1 MASFH
6 LEILDKQYCTNELLI
21 IFSRAH
27 MSYINQ
33 IFGDATIR
41 EIIQEIY
48 KLEGKLIIEPGGANF
63 EHSVHHVY
71 YYNADEEP
79 VDENNE
85 TVSTNY
91 NTNNNMNNIKNVA
104 NNTVR
109 NRVAQNRFK
118 NAHNEDF
125 VSSKVCSI
133 DLGFQN
139 IHVDVND
146 TLCQS
151 YSLASYLQVPFDNTP
166 SKNATVELKFE
177 KHRALINM
185 YRMLLENKAFIREL
199 NAIITNKAN
208 KQLWQDTVDNEN
220 PFFIIERFKKP
231 KVIIDKIKTVLDIWE
246 RYGWQFFVGD
256 GTCRKLKQDGGKRKT
271 RKVRRCV

>member
-79 VDENNE
+79 
-85 TVSTNY
+85 SH
-91 NTNNNMNNIKNVA
+91 NNN
-104 NNTVR
+104 NNTV
-109 NRVAQNRFK
+109 NNATVNNYSNVK
-118 NAHNEDF
+118 NNANNNSKNNSNSNAKNNSNNDDF
-125 VSSKVCSI
+125 ISSKVCSV
-133 DLGFQN
+133 DLGFQD

-166 SKNATVELKFE
+166 SKNASVELKFE
-177 KHRALINM
+177 KHRALIHM

-199 NAIITNKAN
+199 NAIITNKDN
-208 KQLWQDTVDNEN
+208 KQIWQDTIDDEN
-220 PFFIIERFKKP
+220 PFFIIEKFKKP
-231 KVIIDKIKTVLDIWE
+231 KVVIDKIRTVLDIWE

-256 GTCRKLKQDGGKRKT
+256 GKCRKVKQDGGKRKT
-271 RKVRRCV
+271 RKVKRCV